1 VQGNVPANT
10 HVRGG
15 LALSRFSRRL
25 RLTAVGG
32 VAAASMVAGVLSGLG
47 PVPGGASSHREAPL
61 TAADPQVD
69 NTDLYVFNS
78 PDSPGTVTFIS
89 NWIPFEEPAGGPN
102 FYAFAPKVKYHIN
115 IDNTGD
121 ARADIVFWLQFT
133 NHYRNPNTFLYNT
146 GQVTSLTDP
155 DLNFYQTYD
164 LRRTDIKYGK
174 GKGKGKGKKSK
185 VTQKTQLLV
194 NDGIAVPSHV
204 GATSMPDYAALR
216 NSGIFTFNNGA
227 SKVLAGQADDP
238 FYLDLRI
245 FDLLYGAPDDPPP
258 GFDEAG
264 DDTLKGFNVNT
275 IALQMPESFLA
286 KNGDA
291 AANPIIGVWSTA
303 SRRSTR
309 VIKKSGAWKEVG
321 TFRQVSRLGMPLV
334 NEVVIPVGK
343 KNLWNHSDPRD
354 DAQFGTYVTDP
365 EVPKLVQLLYGI
377 PAPATPRNDLV
388 QVFLTGVPGL
398 NQPPG
403 VRPAELLRLNMST
416 APCEPPA
423 CAAYSRLGVIGN
435 DTAGFPNGRRLADDT
450 IDIALRVVEGALLP
464 GHPAAVDTL
473 GDGVDA
479 NDVAF
484 GTAFPYVPLP
494 HAGSLAA
501 PH

>member
-1 VQGNVPANT
+1 M
-10 HVRGG
+10 
-15 LALSRFSRRL
+15 SSFSKRL
-25 RLTAVGG
+25 RVTAVGG
-32 VAAASMVAGVLSGLG
+32 LAAASMVAGVLSGLG

-89 NWIPFEEPAGGPN
+89 NWIPFQEPAGGPN
-102 FYAFAPKVKYHIN
+102 FYAFAPRAKYHIN

-121 ARADIVFWLQFT
+121 ARADIVYWLQFK

-174 GKGKGKGKKSK
+174 GKGKGKKNKTTEKSK
-185 VTQKTQLLV
+185 LLV
-194 NDGIAVPSHV
+194 NDGVVVPSHV
-204 GATSMPDYAALR
+204 GATSMPDYAGLR
-216 NSGIFTFNNGA
+216 TSGILSFDSGA

-238 FYLDLRI
+238 FFLDLRV
-245 FDLLYGAPDDPPP
+245 FDLLYGAPDDPPA

-275 IALQMPESFLA
+275 IALQIPESLLA
-286 KNGDA
+286 KDGDA

-309 VIKKSGAWKEVG
+309 VIKKTGAWKEVG

-334 NEVVIPVGK
+334 NEVVVPVGT
-343 KNLWNHSDPRD
+343 KNYWNASNPRN
-354 DAQFGTYVTDP
+354 DAQFLSAVTNP
-365 EVPKLVQLLYGI
+365 ELPVLVQLLYGI

-398 NQPPG
+398 NQPAG
-403 VRPAELLRLNMST
+403 VRASEMLRLNMST
-416 APCEPPA
+416 APS
-423 CAAYSRLGVIGN
+423 AAPNRLGVLGGDN
-435 DTAGFPNGRRLADDT
+435 AGFPNGRRLEDDT

-464 GHPAAVDTL
+464 GHPAGVDTL
-473 GDGVDA
+473 GDGVDL
-479 NDVAF
+479 NDVTF
-484 GTAFPYVPLP
+484 GTTFPYVALP

>member
-1 VQGNVPANT
+1 
-10 HVRGG
+10 
-15 LALSRFSRRL
+15 LSRFSKRL
-25 RLTAVGG
+25 RVTAVAGIAGG
-32 VAAASMVAGVLSGLG
+32 SLVAGVLSGLG

-61 TAADPQVD
+61 VAADPQVD

-102 FYAFAPKVKYHIN
+102 FYAFAPNVKYHVN

-121 ARADIVFWLQFT
+121 ARADIVFWLVFT

-164 LRRTDIKYGK
+164 LRRTDIKQVKAK
-174 GKGKGKGKKSK
+174 GKGKGKGRKTRTKQ
-185 VTQKTQLLV
+185 TTQLLV
-194 NDGIAVPSHV
+194 NDAIVVPSHV
-204 GATSMPDYAALR
+204 GATSMPDYASLR
-216 NSGIFTFNNGA
+216 NAGIYSFNNGA
-227 SKVLAGQADDP
+227 SKVFAGQADDP
-238 FYLDLRI
+238 FFLDLRV

-264 DDTLKGFNVNT
+264 DDTLKGFNVHT

-286 KNGDA
+286 KDGNST
-291 AANPIIGVWSTA
+291 ANPILGAWSTA

-309 VIKKSGAWKEVG
+309 VIKKTGAWREVG

-343 KNLWNHSDPRD
+343 KNLWNASDPRAD
-354 DAQFGTYVTDP
+354 GQFLSYVTNP
-365 EVPKLVQLLYGI
+365 ELPKLIQLLYGV

-388 QVFLTGVPGL
+388 SVFLTGVSGL

-403 VRPAELLRLNMST
+403 VRPAEMMRLNMAT
-416 APCEPPA
+416 PPCVPPA
-423 CAAYSRLGVIGN
+423 CTTYSPLGVIGG
-435 DTAGFPNGRRLADDT
+435 DTAGYPNGRRLADDT
-450 IDIALRVVEGALLP
+450 IDISLQVVEGELVGSPNA
-464 GHPAAVDTL
+464 L
-473 GDGVDA
+473 GDGVDT

-484 GTAFPYVPLP
+484 GATFPYIALP
-494 HAGSLAA
+494 HPGSLAA

>member
-1 VQGNVPANT
+1 
-10 HVRGG
+10 
-15 LALSRFSRRL
+15 LSSFSKRL
-25 RLTAVGG
+25 RVTAVGG
-32 VAAASMVAGVLSGLG
+32 LAAASMVAGVLSGLG
-47 PVPGGASSHREAPL
+47 PIPGGASSHREAPL

-102 FYAFAPKVKYHIN
+102 FYAFAPRVKYHIN

-121 ARADIVFWLQFT
+121 ARADIVYWLLFT

-174 GKGKGKGKKSK
+174 GKGKGKKN
-185 VTQKTQLLV
+185 KTTEKTKLLV
-194 NDGIAVPSHV
+194 NDGIVVPSHV

-216 NSGIFTFNNGA
+216 TAGIASFDSGA

-238 FYLDLRI
+238 FFLDLRV
-245 FDLLYGAPDDPPP
+245 FDLLYGAPDDPPA

-275 IALQMPESFLA
+275 IALQIPESLLA
-286 KNGDA
+286 KAGDA

-309 VIKKSGAWKEVG
+309 VIKKTGAWKEVG

-334 NEVVIPVGK
+334 NEVVVPVGT
-343 KNLWNHSDPRD
+343 KNYWNASVPRD
-354 DAQFGTYVTDP
+354 DAQFLSAVTNP
-365 EVPKLVQLLYGI
+365 ELPVLVQLLYGI

-398 NQPPG
+398 NQPAG
-403 VRPAELLRLNMST
+403 VRPAEVLRLNMST
-416 APCEPPA
+416 AP
-423 CAAYSRLGVIGN
+423 AATPNRLGVLGG
-435 DTAGFPNGRRLADDT
+435 DTAGFPNGRRLADDA

-473 GDGVDA
+473 GDGVDL

-484 GTAFPYVPLP
+484 GTTFPYVALP

>member
-1 VQGNVPANT
+1 
-10 HVRGG
+10 
-15 LALSRFSRRL
+15 LSSFSKRL
-25 RLTAVGG
+25 RGTAVGG
-32 VAAASMVAGVLSGLG
+32 VAAASLVAGVLSGLG

-69 NTDLYVFNS
+69 NTDLYAFNS

-89 NWIPFEEPAGGPN
+89 NWIPFQEPAGGPN
-102 FYAFAPKVKYHIN
+102 FYAFAPRVKYSVN

-121 ARADIVFWLQFT
+121 ARADIVYWFQFT

-164 LRRTDIKYGK
+164 LRRTDLKYGK
-174 GKGKGKGKKSK
+174 GKGKGKGKKNK
-185 VTQKTQLLV
+185 VTGKTQLLV
-194 NDGIAVPSHV
+194 NDGIVVPSHV
-204 GATSMPDYAALR
+204 GVSSMPDYAGLR
-216 NSGIFTFNNGA
+216 TAGINTFNSGA
-227 SKVLAGQADDP
+227 SKVLAGQADDS
-238 FYLDLRI
+238 FFLDLRV
-245 FDLLYGAPDDPPP
+245 FDLLYGAPDDPPA

-275 IALQMPESFLA
+275 LALQVPESLLA
-286 KNGDA
+286 KDGDTT
-291 AANPIIGVWSTA
+291 ANPIIGVWNTA

-309 VIKKSGAWKEVG
+309 VIKKSGAQKEVG

-334 NEVVIPVGK
+334 NEVVVPVGT
-343 KNLWNHSDPRD
+343 KNHWNASEPRD
-354 DAQFGTYVTDP
+354 DAQFLTAVTNP
-365 EVPKLVQLLYGI
+365 ELPVLVQLLYGI

-398 NQPPG
+398 NQPAG
-403 VRPAELLRLNMST
+403 VRPSEMLRLNMST
-416 APCEPPA
+416 PPTA
-423 CAAYSRLGVIGN
+423 MPNRLGVLGADN
-435 DTAGFPNGRRLADDT
+435 GGFPNGRRLADDV
-450 IDIALRVVEGALLP
+450 IDIALRVVEGALIP

-473 GDGVDA
+473 GDGVDL
-479 NDVAF
+479 NDVPF
-484 GTAFPYVPLP
+484 GTTFPYVALP

>member
-1 VQGNVPANT
+1 M
-10 HVRGG
+10 
-15 LALSRFSRRL
+15 SSFSKRL

-32 VAAASMVAGVLSGLG
+32 VATASLVAGVLSGLG

-61 TAADPQVD
+61 TAAEPQVD

-89 NWIPFEEPAGGPN
+89 NWIPFQEPAGGPN
-102 FYAFAPKVKYHIN
+102 FYAFAPKVKYHFN

-121 ARADIVFWLQFT
+121 ARADIVYWFQFT

-174 GKGKGKGKKSK
+174 GKGKGKGKKNK
-185 VTQKTQLLV
+185 VTEKSRLLV
-194 NDGIAVPSHV
+194 NDAIVVPSHV

-216 NSGIFTFNNGA
+216 AAGIQSFDNGA

-245 FDLLYGAPDDPPP
+245 FDLLYGAPDDPPA

-275 IALQMPESFLA
+275 LALQIPESLLA
-286 KNGDA
+286 KAGDA
-291 AANPIIGVWSTA
+291 TANPIIGVWSTA

-309 VIKKSGAWKEVG
+309 VIKKTGAWKEVG

-334 NEVVIPVGK
+334 NEVVVPVGT
-343 KNLWNHSDPRD
+343 KNAWNASDPRN
-354 DAQFGTYVTDP
+354 DAQFLTAVTNP
-365 EVPKLVQLLYGI
+365 EVPVLVQLLYGI

-398 NQPPG
+398 NQPAG
-403 VRPAELLRLNMST
+403 VRPSEMLRLNMST
-416 APCEPPA
+416 PPTA
-423 CAAYSRLGVIGN
+423 VPNRLGVIGGDN
-435 DTAGFPNGRRLADDT
+435 AGFPNGRRLDDDT

-464 GHPAAVDTL
+464 GHPAVVDTL

-479 NDVAF
+479 NDVGF
-484 GTAFPYVPLP
+484 GTTFPYVALP